1 MKLSE
6 GDILYKSKDKTSS
19 RYGKKPEE
27 RNLSELLQ
35 KGIIN
40 IDKPRGPTS
49 HEVTSWVKKILGIS
63 KAGHSGTLDP
73 NVSGVLPVTLGK
85 ATKLVKLLMLSHK
98 EYICTLHLQKDIP
111 KTDLMRILKEYEGVL
126 YQKPP
131 VKSAVKRRV
140 RTRKIHYINPIE
152 IENRNVLMKVGCD
165 AGTYIRKLCYDIGL
179 SLGCGASMEELRRT
193 KTGVFGEESSILLQ
207 DVLDAKVF
215 SIEENNEDILKKLI
229 VPYEIVLDPL
239 KKIWVKDTAV
249 EALCQGSLLT
259 VPGISKLQNG
269 ISKGE
274 TVAIMTLKNEAVS
287 ISEVGM
293 ASEQIIKKDTGIVA
307 KPLSVLMETGIY
319 PRTWN

>member
-1 MKLSE
+1 MKESDL
-6 GDILYKSKDKTSS
+6 DILFKSKDKTSS

-27 RNLSELLQ
+27 RNIEELLQ
-35 KGIIN
+35 KGIVN

-49 HEVTSWVKKILGIS
+49 HEVTSWVKKILSIS

-85 ATKLVKLLMLSHK
+85 ATKLVKLLMTSHK
-98 EYICTLHLQKDIP
+98 EYVCTMHLQKDVP
-111 KTDLMRILKEYEGVL
+111 KNDLLRVLKEYEGNL

-140 RTRKIHYINPIE
+140 RTRKVHYINPIE
-152 IENRNVLMKVGCD
+152 IEGRDVLMRVGCD
-165 AGTYIRKLCYDIGL
+165 AGTYIRKLCYDMGL

-193 KTGVFGEESSILLQ
+193 KTGIFTEDTTILLQ
-207 DVLDAKVF
+207 DLLDATVF
-215 SIEENNEDILKKLI
+215 SKEEHNEELLKKLI

-239 KKIWVKDTAV
+239 KKIWIKDTAV
-249 EALCQGSLLT
+249 EALCQGAMLT
-259 VPGISKLQNG
+259 IPGISKLQKG
-269 ISKGE
+269 ITKVE

-287 ISEVGM
+287 ISEADM
-293 ASEQIIKKDTGIVA
+293 TSEEIFEKEQDIAA
-307 KPLSVLMETGIY
+307 KPITVLMEPGIY

>member
-1 MKLSE
+1 LKESDL
-6 GDILYKSKDKTSS
+6 DILFKSKDKTSS

-27 RNLSELLQ
+27 RNIEELLQ
-35 KGIIN
+35 KGIVN

-49 HEVTSWVKKILGIS
+49 HEVTSWVKKILSIS

-85 ATKLVKLLMLSHK
+85 ATKLVKLLMTSHK
-98 EYICTLHLQKDIP
+98 EYVCTMHLQKDVP
-111 KTDLMRILKEYEGVL
+111 KNDLLRVLKEYEGNL

-140 RTRKIHYINPIE
+140 RTRKVHYINPIE
-152 IENRNVLMKVGCD
+152 IEGRDVLMRVGCD
-165 AGTYIRKLCYDIGL
+165 AGTYIRKLCYDMGL

-193 KTGVFGEESSILLQ
+193 KTGIFTEDTTILLQ
-207 DVLDAKVF
+207 DLLDATVF
-215 SIEENNEDILKKLI
+215 SKEEHNEELLKKLI

-239 KKIWVKDTAV
+239 KKIWIKDTAV
-249 EALCQGSLLT
+249 EALCQGAMLT
-259 VPGISKLQNG
+259 IPGISKLQKG
-269 ISKGE
+269 ITKGE

-287 ISEVGM
+287 ISEADM
-293 ASEQIIKKDTGIVA
+293 TSEEIFEKEQDIAA
-307 KPLSVLMETGIY
+307 KPITVLMEPGIY

>member
-27 RNLSELLQ
+27 RNLNELLQ

-98 EYICTLHLQKDIP
+98 EYVCTLHLQKDIP
-111 KTDLMRILKEYEGVL
+111 KTDLMRVLKEYEGVL

-152 IENRNVLMKVGCD
+152 IENRDVLMKVGCD

-287 ISEVGM
+287 ISEVEM
-293 ASEQIIKKDTGIVA
+293 ASEQIFKKDTGIVA